1 MISREDYGMGN
12 RLKRDYS
19 LGKLLKLL
27 LFESESLEKY
37 ESHNKYVY
45 LKFES
50 GNISKRN
57 LIFLSNKSDPRTYV
71 SEWAAFIFPFSF
83 FQLRVFDSLLFSGK
97 YSLGN
102 FGKIIIYMCRI
113 LICT

>member
-1 MISREDYGMGN
+1 MRI

-19 LGKLLKLL
+19 LEKLL

-102 FGKIIIYMCRI
+102 FGKIIIYVLDSDLYLTYELTTAAAMW
-113 LICT
+113 